1 VIVIK
6 DTGIQKLRALGIRGV
21 FGLVNALCGAS
32 KALVANILAITPE
45 MADDM
50 LSIWRNAGL
59 QAAERCVLP
68 AVERCHRRS
77 QCLANPAESHRGFGS
92 IQPGSS
98 GSMKFRRTF
107 RGGD

>member
-50 LSIWRNAGL
+50 LSILEEFRAFERPSDGYCWLSKDATAAASAWPTPPSLTVVSDQSSPAAAG
-59 QAAERCVLP
+59 A
-68 AVERCHRRS
+68 
-77 QCLANPAESHRGFGS
+77 
-92 IQPGSS
+92 
-98 GSMKFRRTF
+98 
-107 RGGD
+107 